1 MVWCVCDRCMAEH
14 RENWDLMSAA
24 GSVAAIDDP
33 VLISSGEAW
42 SIHVRHPKCSVL
54 AVQWPFA

>member
-1 MVWCVCDRCMAEH
+1 MVWCVCVCDRCMAEH

-42 SIHVRHPKCSVL
+42 STCRC
-54 AVQWPFA
+54 

>member
-1 MVWCVCDRCMAEH
+1 MISPLIMDAASWFGVCVCDRCMEEH

-42 SIHVRHPKCSVL
+42 STCRC
-54 AVQWPFA
+54 